1 MFSLQRLFSHSAIAY
16 SHGHVFPCT
25 LTFSKYLSLGQKLS
39 FLRWGWQHQ
48 RIQNWFTCEGRKRK
62 ALHAVFTAASQF
74 YPQGLSPPVQCQA
87 SISTSYCNGSCTF
100 LPLHLC
106 NFFARQLI
114 WFCPN
119 VVVEPGKNQLR
130 GDSMA
135 WRRVTPALRK
145 TGLGIAC
152 TQAFNWTPDQ
162 VHKTQVSRHSGKS
175 EQYAFHQIMLM
186 LSASAWE
193 TVT

>member
-1 MFSLQRLFSHSAIAY
+1 MLLVYDDTDNLSSIWTRGSILGTKGTCSPSLWTDLRRKLKPQQRFYVIALLLRRLCFKKKFVTELFSLQRLLSHSAIAY

-25 LTFSKYLSLGQKLS
+25 LTFSKYLSLEHKLS

-48 RIQNWFTCEGRKRK
+48 SLQNWFTCEGRKRK

-106 NFFARQLI
+106 NFFCPPANLVLPKRGRWAR
-114 WFCPN
+114 
-119 VVVEPGKNQLR
+119 
-130 GDSMA
+130 
-135 WRRVTPALRK
+135 
-145 TGLGIAC
+145 
-152 TQAFNWTPDQ
+152 
-162 VHKTQVSRHSGKS
+162 
-175 EQYAFHQIMLM
+175 
-186 LSASAWE
+186 
-193 TVT
+193 